1 MRRLPLVVCCVSLLV
16 LAGCSAPTTGDR
28 PTSDVRLSVD
38 NGDTET
44 YELTVAVVPSTVD
57 TLRITDTD
65 GTTRTFRNVSGL
77 DAVPEDALGNATAF
91 TATGPDVT
99 TRSYV
104 LEPQTGL
111 GDEFSA
117 TPQNATLLFLLTR
130 PGADDPTRSWG
141 AVTCGQSDF
150 AELTLTIA
158 DGGSVS
164 VSNHCRSV
172 DS

>member
-1 MRRLPLVVCCVSLLV
+1 MRRLLLVVCCVSLLV
-16 LAGCSAPTTGDR
+16 LAGCSAPTTEDP
-28 PTSDVRLSVD
+28 PTSDVRLSLD
-38 NGDTET
+38 NSDTET

-57 TLRITDTD
+57 TLRITDAN
-65 GTTRTFRNVSGL
+65 GTTRTFRNVSSL
-77 DAVPEDALGNATAF
+77 NSVPQDALGNATAF

-99 TRSYV
+99 TQSYV
-104 LEPQTGL
+104 LEPQTGI
-111 GDEFSA
+111 GDELSE

-150 AELTLTIA
+150 VELSVTIA

-172 DS
+172 GS